1 MERFGSVMDENVQQ
15 PTEEVLSSQENQTE
29 AQEPKV
35 DVLEVLKAQVVLEKD
50 KYVRLLA
57 EFDNMR
63 KRHERDRMELIKY
76 AHEEVIIECLKL
88 YDDLERSLNAF
99 KMKDGMDA
107 NLVKGLE
114 MVFKNMKDLM
124 TKYDV
129 KPIES
134 VGKAFDPNAQEVLLQ
149 QETSDFPDG
158 VVMEEFEKG
167 YTLGGKV
174 VRTAKV
180 KVAKGKN

>member
-1 MERFGSVMDENVQQ
+1 MNESDLKPEEENLSQPGSEEDKGPVELKEADESALQ
-15 PTEEVLSSQENQTE
+15 
-29 AQEPKV
+29 
-35 DVLEVLKAQVVLEKD
+35 KD

-63 KRHERDRMELIKY
+63 KRHERERASLIKY

-88 YDDLERSLNAF
+88 YDDLERSVVAF
-99 KMKDGMDA
+99 KSKDGMDA

-114 MVFKNMKDLM
+114 MVYNSMKDLM
-124 TKYDV
+124 NRYEV
-129 KPIES
+129 KPITA
-134 VGKAFDPNAQEVLLQ
+134 VGKPFDPHTQEVLMQ
-149 QETSDFPDG
+149 QETPDFQDG
-158 VVMEEFEKG
+158 VVMEELEKG

-180 KVAKGKN
+180 KVAKNTNS

>member
-1 MERFGSVMDENVQQ
+1 MDEPNIKPQ
-15 PTEEVLSSQENQTE
+15 EEALPQDAPVETGTKAPDE
-29 AQEPKV
+29 ALLQ
-35 DVLEVLKAQVVLEKD
+35 KD

-63 KRHERDRMELIKY
+63 KRHEREKERLIKY
-76 AHEEVIIECLKL
+76 AHEEVIVECLKL
-88 YDDLERSLNAF
+88 YDDLERSLLAF
-99 KMKDGMDA
+99 KSKEGMDV

-114 MVFKNMKDLM
+114 MVYNNMKELM
-124 TKYDV
+124 GKYEV

-134 VGKAFDPNAQEVLLQ
+134 KGKPFDPHTQEVLMQ
-149 QETSDFPDG
+149 QETAEFPDG
-158 VVMEEFEKG
+158 IVMEELEKG

-180 KVAKGKN
+180 KVAKNIN

>member
-1 MERFGSVMDENVQQ
+1 MDETVQK
-15 PTEEVLSSQENQTE
+15 PEEELLSKDQAKEESAE
-29 AQEPKV
+29 APKA
-35 DVLEVLKAQVVLEKD
+35 DPLEALKATLAVEKD

-63 KRHERDRMELIKY
+63 KRHERDRQELIKY

-99 KMKDGMDA
+99 KAKEGLDA

-114 MVFKNMKDLM
+114 MIFKNMQSLM

-134 VGKAFDPNAQEVLLQ
+134 VGKPFDSACHEPLMQ
-149 QETSDFPDG
+149 QETNDVPDG
-158 VVMEEFEKG
+158 QIVEEFEKG
-167 YTLGGKV
+167 YTLGGRV

-180 KVAKGKN
+180 KVAKNI